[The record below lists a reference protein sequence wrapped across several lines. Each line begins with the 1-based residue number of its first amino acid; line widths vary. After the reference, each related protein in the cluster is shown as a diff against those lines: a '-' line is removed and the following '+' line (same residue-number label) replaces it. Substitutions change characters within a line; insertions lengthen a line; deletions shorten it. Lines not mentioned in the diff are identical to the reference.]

1 MPISFGNRLKNAWS
15 VFNQKDTSSSMTE
28 YVTYGVSSSDRP
40 DRTRLR
46 LANERT
52 IIAAIY
58 NRIAIDVAAI
68 PIKHVRVD
76 QNGRYQET
84 IKSGLNECLNLSAN
98 IDQTGRELIL
108 DIVLSMFDEG
118 YVAVVPV
125 ETSVSI
131 ISNNSFEID
140 QLRVGKITQWYPQ
153 HVKVSVYNDRTG
165 SQQEIVLPKES
176 VAIIENPLYSVMND
190 KGSTVKR
197 LLNKM
202 ALLDVVD
209 KQVGSSKL
217 DLIIQLPYS
226 IKTKRRREEADDR
239 KKQIEEQLENSKY
252 GVAYIDSTE
261 KITQLNRS
269 LENNLISQVEYLTNL
284 LYSQLGI
291 TKEVFDGNAD
301 EKTMLNYYNGT
312 VEPILAAITDE
323 MMRKFLT
330 KTARTQGQSLQYIRD
345 PFKLVAVGEL
355 SEIADKF
362 SRNEILTSNELRG
375 IVGFMPSDDA
385 NADMLYNPNM
395 PVEDTMANETMDD
408 EYVEEED
415 TEPIRYED
423 VIG

>member
-1 MPISFGNRLKNAWS
+1 MPISIGDRLKNAWS

-28 YVTYGVSSSDRP
+28 YVNYGVGSSDRP
-40 DRTRLR
+40 DRPRLR

-52 IIAAIY
+52 VIAAIY

-68 PIKHVRVD
+68 PIKHVKVD
-76 QNGRYQET
+76 QNGRYKET
-84 IKSGLNECLNLSAN
+84 VKSGLNECLNLSAN

-118 YVAVVPV
+118 CVAVVPV
-125 ETSVSI
+125 ETSVNI
-131 ISNNSFEID
+131 NTHGSFDID
-140 QLRVGKITQWYPQ
+140 QLRVGKITQWYPR
-153 HVKVSVYNDRTG
+153 HVKVSVYNDKTG
-165 SQQEIVLPKES
+165 SRQEIVLPKET

-217 DLIIQLPYS
+217 DLIIQLPYA
-226 IKTKRRREEADDR
+226 IKTERRREEANKR
-239 KKQIEEQLENSKY
+239 KKEIEDQLENSKY

-312 VEPILAAITDE
+312 VEPILAAIADE

-395 PVEDTMANETMDD
+395 PVEDTMAAGT
-408 EYVEEED
+408 VEED
-415 TEPIRYED
+415 TGPVMYED
-423 VIG
+423 IVNEEVY

>member
-15 VFNQKDTSSSMTE
+15 VFNQRDTSSSMTE
-28 YVTYGVSSSDRP
+28 YVNYGVSSFDRP
-40 DRTRLR
+40 DRPRLR

-131 ISNNSFEID
+131 ISNSSFEID

-226 IKTKRRREEADDR
+226 IKTERRREEADKR

-269 LENNLISQVEYLTNL
+269 LENNLVSQVEYLTNL

-312 VEPILAAITDE
+312 IEPILAAIADE

-395 PVEDTMANETMDD
+395 PVEDTMAAETA
-408 EYVEEED
+408 VEEED
-415 TEPIRYED
+415 TGPVMYED
-423 VIG
+423 IVNEEVY

>member
-1 MPISFGNRLKNAWS
+1 MPISFGDRLKKAWS
-15 VFNQKDTSSSMTE
+15 VFNQRDTSSSVTE
-28 YVTYGVSSSDRP
+28 YVNYGSGSSDRP
-40 DRTRLR
+40 DRPRLR

-125 ETSVSI
+125 ETSVNI
-131 ISNNSFEID
+131 KTHGSFDID
-140 QLRVGKITQWYPQ
+140 QLRVGKITQWYPR
-153 HVKVSVYNDRTG
+153 HVKVSVYNDKTG
-165 SQQEIVLPKES
+165 SQQEIVLPKET

-217 DLIIQLPYS
+217 DLIIQLPYA
-226 IKTKRRREEADDR
+226 IKTERRREEANKR
-239 KKQIEEQLENSKY
+239 KAEIEDQLENSKY

-312 VEPILAAITDE
+312 IEPILAAIADE

-395 PVEDTMANETMDD
+395 PVEDTMAAET
-408 EYVEEED
+408 VEED
-415 TEPIRYED
+415 TGPVMYED
-423 VIG
+423 IVNEEVY